1 MLGAIFDKWWS
12 QWNRKAILFIMDFIV
27 VSALYKGEII
37 QENA

>member
-27 VSALYKGEII
+27 VSALYKGATI